1 MKGANE
7 MATLEELQARIT
19 RLEDIKQIEK
29 LQRMYGYYLDYNE
42 YQKVVDLFSE
52 NAESVEISDY
62 GVYKGKKGVKSF
74 YLELLGG
81 KPPRVGELSIGMIM
95 QGVVDIDPNAKT
107 AKGRWYCMMIEAKP
121 ILSLH
126 EGELRQL
133 WGNGIYEN
141 EYVKENGKWMFKK
154 VFFFLN
160 FRTPYEDGWLKV
172 PVVGQN
178 GPSTEVPPDGPPT
191 FYYPYPAGVHL
202 QPHYKHPITGK

>member
-1 MKGANE
+1 
-7 MATLEELQARIT
+7 MATLDKLQARIT

-29 LQRMYGYYLDYNE
+29 LQRIYGYYLDYNE
-42 YQKVVDLFSE
+42 YQKVVDLFSD
-52 NAESVEISDY
+52 NADSVEIADY
-62 GVYKGKKGVKSF
+62 GVYKGKQGVKRF

-95 QGVVDIDPNAKT
+95 QGVVDVDPNGKT
-107 AKGRWYCMMIEAKP
+107 AQGRWYCMMIEAKP
-121 ILSLH
+121 TLSLY

-141 EYVKENGKWMFKK
+141 EYVKENGKWLFKK

-160 FRTPYEDGWLKV
+160 FRTPYEEGWLKV
-172 PVVGQN
+172 PVVGQH
-178 GPSTEVPPDGPPT
+178 GPSTEVPPDAPPT
-191 FYYPYPAGVHL
+191 FYYPYPAGMHL

>member
-1 MKGANE
+1 

-29 LQRMYGYYLDYNE
+29 LQRIYGYYLDYNE
-42 YQKVVDLFSE
+42 YQKVVDLFSDHT
-52 NAESVEISDY
+52 ESVEIADY
-62 GVYKGKKGVKSF
+62 GVYKGKKGVKKF

-95 QGVVDIDPNAKT
+95 QGVVNVEPDAKT
-107 AKGRWYCMMIEAKP
+107 GKGRWYCMMIEAKP
-121 ILSLH
+121 TISLH

-133 WGNGIYEN
+133 WGNGIFEN
-141 EYVKENGKWMFKK
+141 EYIKENGKWLFRK

-160 FRTPYEDGWLKV
+160 FRTPFEDGWLNV

-178 GPSTEVPPDGPPT
+178 GPSMEVPPDAPPT
-191 FYYPYPAGVHL
+191 FYHPYPAGVHL
-202 QPHYKHPITGK
+202 PPHYKHPITGK

>member
-1 MKGANE
+1 
-7 MATLEELQARIT
+7 MASLEELQARIT

-42 YQKVVDLFSE
+42 YQKVVDLFSD
-52 NAESVEISDY
+52 NVESVEISDY
-62 GVYKGKKGVKSF
+62 GVYKSKKGVKRF

-81 KPPRVGELSIGMIM
+81 KPPRVGGLFIGMIM
-95 QGVVDIDPNAKT
+95 QGVVDIDQSGKT
-107 AKGRWYCMMIEAKP
+107 AKGRWYCMMIEAKST
-121 ILSLH
+121 LSLH

-141 EYVKENGKWMFKK
+141 EYVKENGKWTFKK

-178 GPSTEVPPDGPPT
+178 GPSTEVPPDAPPT

>member
-1 MKGANE
+1 
-7 MATLEELQARIT
+7 MATLEELQERIT

-29 LQRMYGYYLDYNE
+29 LQRIYGYYLDYNE
-42 YQKVVDLFSE
+42 YQKVVDLFSDHT
-52 NAESVEISDY
+52 ESVEIADY
-62 GVYKGKKGVKSF
+62 GVYKGKKGVKKF

-95 QGVVDIDPNAKT
+95 QGVVDVEPDGKT

-121 ILSLH
+121 TISLH

-133 WGNGIYEN
+133 WGNGIFEN
-141 EYVKENGKWMFKK
+141 EYIKENGKWLFRK

-160 FRTPYEDGWLKV
+160 FRTPFEDGWLNV

-178 GPSTEVPPDGPPT
+178 GPSMEVPPDAPPT
-191 FYYPYPAGVHL
+191 FYHPYPAGVHL
-202 QPHYKHPITGK
+202 PPHYKHPITGK

>member
-1 MKGANE
+1 

-19 RLEDIKQIEK
+19 RLDDIKQIEK
-29 LQRMYGYYLDYNE
+29 LQRIYGYYLDYSE

-52 NAESVEISDY
+52 NVESVEIADY
-62 GVYKGKKGVKSF
+62 GVYKGKKGVKRF

-95 QGVVDIDPNAKT
+95 QGVVDVDPNGKT

-121 ILSLH
+121 TLSLH

-133 WGNGIYEN
+133 WGNGVYEN
-141 EYVKENGKWMFKK
+141 EYVKENGKWLFKK

-178 GPSTEVPPDGPPT
+178 GPSAEVPPDAPPT
-191 FYYPYPAGVHL
+191 FYHPYPAGVHL

>member
-1 MKGANE
+1 

-29 LQRMYGYYLDYNE
+29 LQRIYGYYLDYNE
-42 YQKVVDLFSE
+42 FQKVVDLFSD
-52 NAESVEISDY
+52 NTESVEIADY
-62 GVYKGKKGVKSF
+62 GVYKGKKGVKKF

-95 QGVVDIDPNAKT
+95 QGVVDVEPDGKT

-121 ILSLH
+121 TISLH

-133 WGNGIYEN
+133 WGNGIFEN
-141 EYVKENGKWMFKK
+141 EYVKENGKWLFKK
-154 VFFFLN
+154 VFFFLS

-172 PVVGQN
+172 PVIGQN
-178 GPSTEVPPDGPPT
+178 GPSTEVPPDAPPT
-191 FYYPYPAGVHL
+191 FYHPYPAGVHMP
-202 QPHYKHPITGK
+202 PHYKHPITGK

>member
-1 MKGANE
+1 
-7 MATLEELQARIT
+7 MATLKELQARIT

-52 NAESVEISDY
+52 SVESVEISDY
-62 GVYKGKKGVKSF
+62 GVYKGKKGVKRF

-81 KPPRVGELSIGMIM
+81 KPPRVGELSIGMII
-95 QGVVDIDPNAKT
+95 QGVVDIDQNAKT

-121 ILSLH
+121 TLSLH

-141 EYVKENGKWMFKK
+141 EYVKEDGKWMFKK

>member
-1 MKGANE
+1 
-7 MATLEELQARIT
+7 
-19 RLEDIKQIEK
+19 
-29 LQRMYGYYLDYNE
+29 
-42 YQKVVDLFSE
+42 
-52 NAESVEISDY
+52 
-62 GVYKGKKGVKSF
+62 
-74 YLELLGG
+74 
-81 KPPRVGELSIGMIM
+81 MIM
-95 QGVVDIDPNAKT
+95 QGVVDVDPNGKT

-121 ILSLH
+121 TLSLH

-141 EYVKENGKWMFKK
+141 EYVKENGKWLFKK

-178 GPSTEVPPDGPPT
+178 GPSTEVPPDAPPT

>member
-1 MKGANE
+1 
-7 MATLEELQARIT
+7 MATLEELQARIS

-29 LQRMYGYYLDYNE
+29 LQRIYGYYLDYNE
-42 YQKVVDLFSE
+42 YQKVVDLFSDH
-52 NAESVEISDY
+52 AESVEISDY
-62 GVYKGKKGVKSF
+62 GVYKGKRGVKKF

-95 QGVVDIDPNAKT
+95 QGVVDVDPNGKS

-121 ILSLH
+121 TLSLH

-141 EYVKENGKWMFKK
+141 EYVKEDGKWMFKK

-160 FRTPYEDGWLKV
+160 FRTPYEDGWLNV
-172 PVVGQN
+172 PVIGQN
-178 GPSTEVPPDGPPT
+178 GPSAEVPPDSPPT

-202 QPHYKHPITGK
+202 KPHYKHPITGK

>member
-1 MKGANE
+1 
-7 MATLEELQARIT
+7 
-19 RLEDIKQIEK
+19 
-29 LQRMYGYYLDYNE
+29 
-42 YQKVVDLFSE
+42 VVDLFSD
-52 NAESVEISDY
+52 NVESVEIADY
-62 GVYKGKKGVKSF
+62 GVYKGKSGVKRF

-81 KPPRVGELSIGMIM
+81 TPPRVGELSIGMIM
-95 QGVVDIDPNAKT
+95 QGVVDIDPNSKM

-121 ILSLH
+121 TLSLH

-160 FRTPYEDGWLKV
+160 FHTPYEDGWLKV

-178 GPSTEVPPDGPPT
+178 GPSKEVPPDAPPT

-202 QPHYKHPITGK
+202 QPHYKHPITGR